1 VLDRGAAVAS
11 EGETR
16 DRRIVRPATG
26 RQDRHA
32 YEQGG
37 RHPGAAGQGRSGPV
51 HWAPGHGVPEHEGS
65 HWGPE
70 HAGRG
75 LQEGV
80 EDHDLHPYHRPLP
93 IDPARLER
101 SRSTRYAIVL
111 GVVALCTVSALV
123 LLFFA
128 LSPPGLDDPLGIGT
142 PTTTDP
148 FGPIGGEDEVGG
160 EGEEGGEGDDPP

>member
-1 VLDRGAAVAS
+1 MAS

-16 DRRIVRPATG
+16 ERRIVRPATG

-32 YEQGG
+32 YEHGG
-37 RHPGAAGQGRSGPV
+37 RHPGTGGPGRSGPT
-51 HWAPGHGVPEHEGS
+51 HWAPGHGASGGAP
-65 HWGPE
+65 HWEPE

-75 LQEGV
+75 LPEGR
-80 EDHDLHPYHRPLP
+80 EGYDPYAYHRPLP

-111 GVVALCTVSALV
+111 GVIGICTVGALV

-128 LSPPGLDDPLGIGT
+128 LSSPGLDDPMGIGT
-142 PTTTDP
+142 PTTTAP
-148 FGPIGGEDEVGG
+148 FGPVGGEAE
-160 EGEEGGEGDDPP
+160 EGEEGDDPF